1 MPKKEPILIPNSGHL
16 AQGKYHDA
24 MDIAMAILK
33 TLNSGK
39 LEGQSGELGSHVW
52 LSPPITNCAR
62 QDD

>member
-33 TLNSGK
+33 TLSSGK
-39 LEGQSGELGSHVW
+39 LEGQSGELGSHV
-52 LSPPITNCAR
+52 
-62 QDD
+62 